1 MSELTIHMF
10 PCLTDNYGYLLHDS
24 ESGATAAVDT
34 PDAHAIAAELEAKG
48 WRLTHILN
56 THHHADHAGGNLELK
71 KRTGCTIVGPR
82 ADAARIPGIDVSV
95 GEGDVVELGAHRAT
109 VYDTPGHTRGHIVYH
124 FAAARAAFVGDTL
137 FALGCGRLFEGTPVQ
152 MWGSLQKILRWPD
165 DTRIY
170 CAHEYTQSNAR
181 FALTVEPQNRLLQAR
196 AANVARL
203 RAAGTATVPSTL
215 GEERATNPFLRPQ
228 SGELRSTIGLPGA
241 ADVEVFA
248 KTRALKDA
256 FREVPGLRFRFG
268 GGDGRARRLR
278 HEPKP

>member
-10 PCLTDNYGYLLHDS
+10 PCLADNYGYLLHDA

-34 PDAHAIAAELEAKG
+34 PDAAEIGRQLDAKG

-71 KRTGCTIVGPR
+71 RRTGCTIVGPR
-82 ADAARIPGIDVSV
+82 ADAARIPGIDVLV
-95 GEGDVVELGAHRAT
+95 GEGDVVALGRHSAA
-109 VYDTPGHTRGHIVYH
+109 VFDTPGHTRGHIVYY

-137 FALGCGRLFEGTPVQ
+137 FALGCGRLFEGTAGQ
-152 MWGSLQKILRWPD
+152 MWSSLQKILRWPD

-181 FALTVEPQNRLLQAR
+181 FALTVEPKNRLLQER

-203 RAAGTATVPSTL
+203 RAAGVATVPSTL

-228 SGELRSTIGLPGA
+228 SEALRATIGLDQA
-241 ADVEVFA
+241 ADVDVFA

-256 FREVPGLRFRFG
+256 F
-268 GGDGRARRLR
+268 
-278 HEPKP
+278 